1 MSDESASALTKPGIF
16 DLILI
21 VLGFF
26 GFGIFAFVLPAHHID
41 GTAEYKISENDAI
54 DKANVFLVSNGFSVG
69 NLDIE
74 AHLRR
79 NMELLQA
86 MQEDLGRDRTIEIL
100 RNEQSAS
107 LPGFLWS
114 VSYRMKNTASSSSIS
129 PEGSA
134 LVFHVVLNID
144 GAVLEFENTSST
156 GGAASILL

>member
-1 MSDESASALTKPGIF
+1 MPRQDHPPMSNESASALTKPGYF

-21 VLGFF
+21 ALGVI

-41 GTAEYKISENDAI
+41 ATAEYKISENDAI
-54 DKANVFLVSNGFSVG
+54 DKANVFLVSNGYSVG

-79 NMELLQA
+79 NEVLLQA

-100 RNEQSAS
+100 RDAENST

-114 VSYRMKNTASSSSIS
+114 VSYRTKNTASSSSIWF
-129 PEGSA
+129 EGST
-134 LVFHVVLNID
+134 LVF
-144 GAVLEFENTSST
+144 
-156 GGAASILL
+156 